1 MSIDMSQ
8 FYQVFFE
15 EAGENLAAME
25 GLLLELDVQAP
36 DLETLNAIFRAAHS
50 IKGGAGT
57 FGFSDMAA
65 VTHVLETLLDRL
77 RKQEL
82 APTVEM
88 VDAFLQ
94 AGDVLKSQLQAH
106 QEGEEYEDARVAEVC
121 EHLERLAR
129 SDEGGGEAQ
138 VSPADATQPASPDTP
153 THWRL
158 AFAPA
163 SIGQGTPGERQALF
177 DALGELGRIQDL
189 GDGESERCLWQL
201 TSTAG
206 RGAIEEILAFVC
218 EPGQIQIDTVEPPAS
233 GFQLPAGEPVAGGRP
248 LEADETAY
256 GFFTDAP
263 GLQGEA
269 APDSAASAPEPDQD
283 ALGYGFFEGAPGTEH
298 GSKED
303 DDTPDA
309 TPDQPQ
315 EADFQAE
322 AEIQESNGYGF
333 FRNAPGSEA
342 ALDQERP
349 GYGLFG
355 GSPGMERVASV
366 ARQERLDDELGFG
379 LFNPAPG
386 SPESRAENDEA
397 SASIPMD
404 ASSAKS
410 TAGRESRAAS
420 GNAAKRPA
428 TTDSS
433 IRVSV
438 EKVDQLINLVGELVI
453 THAMLAD
460 SAAGLDPVVHE
471 RIMGGLSNLERNS
484 RDLQEAVMSIRMM
497 PISFVFNR
505 FPRVVRDTAASLG
518 KKVTLKLVGEDTELD
533 KGLIERMADP
543 LNHLVRNSIDHGIE
557 RPEVRLAAGKP
568 ETGEIVLRASHRGGS
583 VVVEVSDDG
592 AGLNREKLLAKAA
605 KQGIP
610 MPDNPSDKDVW
621 QLIFHAGFSTAERV
635 TDISGRG
642 VGMDVVRRNI
652 EDMNGRVEV
661 DSTAGRGTHITIRLP
676 LTLAILDGLSVRMG
690 EEMFILP
697 LTVIQESIQPRAE
710 QFKTVVGKGRVA
722 QINDE
727 YLPMVSLHD
736 VFTSGR
742 PAPDPLDGILV
753 IVETN
758 EGRAAV
764 LVDELVAQHQ
774 VVIKSLE
781 TNYRKVEGVSGATI
795 MGDGRVALI
804 LDVDALVR
812 LSRRAGG

>member
-1 MSIDMSQ
+1 MTIDMSQ

-25 GLLLELDVQAP
+25 SLLLELDVDAP

-57 FGFSDMAA
+57 FGFSDMAGM
-65 VTHVLETLLDRL
+65 THVLESLLDRL

-82 APTVEM
+82 VPTVEM

-106 QEGEEYEDARVAEVC
+106 QEGEEYEDPRVAEVS
-121 EHLERLAR
+121 EHLERLAH
-129 SDEGGGEAQ
+129 SDEVGPESAPPVASDAPAAV
-138 VSPADATQPASPDTP
+138 VS
-153 THWRL
+153 WRIM
-158 AFAPA
+158 FAPTA
-163 SIGQGTPGERQALF
+163 IGQGTPAERQALHE
-177 DALGELGRIQDL
+177 ALSELGTIEELAGADA
-189 GDGESERCLWQL
+189 DHCVWQL
-201 TSTAG
+201 ATAAG
-206 RGAIEEILAFVC
+206 PGAIEEILAFVC
-218 EPGQIQIDTVEPPAS
+218 EPSQVRLEP
-233 GFQLPAGEPVAGGRP
+233 
-248 LEADETAY
+248 ADSQSAPETDEEAY
-256 GFFTDAP
+256 GFFVEVSGTGDAP
-263 GLQGEA
+263 PA
-269 APDSAASAPEPDQD
+269 AEQSSDQD
-283 ALGYGFFEGAPGTEH
+283 DPGYGFFADAPGAENR
-298 GSKED
+298 SED
-303 DDTPDA
+303 QDSL
-309 TPDQPQ
+309 
-315 EADFQAE
+315 QAE
-322 AEIQESNGYGF
+322 DADQDQEPVQVQESTGYGF
-333 FRNAPGSEA
+333 FLNAPGAET
-342 ALDQERP
+342 ALDQEHE
-349 GYGLFG
+349 GFGLFG
-355 GSPGMERVASV
+355 GSPGMERVGAV
-366 ARQERLDDELGFG
+366 VKQERLDDEFGYG

-386 SPESRAENDEA
+386 FPEPRADDEA
-397 SASIPMD
+397 EPSARSTTAAPPANSTSER
-404 ASSAKS
+404 ASRTGA
-410 TAGRESRAAS
+410 AAS
-420 GNAAKRPA
+420 KRPA
-428 TTDSS
+428 TADSS

-453 THAMLAD
+453 THAMLAE
-460 SAAGLDPVVHE
+460 SASGLDPVIYEH
-471 RIMGGLSNLERNS
+471 ITGGLSNLERNS
-484 RDLQEAVMSIRMM
+484 RDLQQAVMSIRMM

-557 RPEVRLAAGKP
+557 GPEARLAAGKP

-610 MPDNPSDKDVW
+610 MPDNASDKDVW

-661 DSTAGRGTHITIRLP
+661 DSSAGRGTHITIRLP

-690 EEMFILP
+690 SEIFILP
-697 LTVIQESIQPRAE
+697 LTVIQESIQPCAE

-722 QINDE
+722 QINNE
-727 YLPMVSLHD
+727 YLPLVSLHD
-736 VFTSGR
+736 AFSSGQ

-812 LSRRAGG
+812 LNRRTG

>member
-1 MSIDMSQ
+1 MTIDMSQ

-15 EAGENLAAME
+15 EAGES
-25 GLLLELDVQAP
+25 LLLELDVGAP

-57 FGFSDMAA
+57 FGFSDMAE

-88 VDAFLQ
+88 VDTFLQ
-94 AGDVLKSQLQAH
+94 AGDVLRSQLQAH
-106 QEGEEYEDARVAEVC
+106 QEGEEYEDPRVVEVC
-121 EHLERLAR
+121 DHLERLAR
-129 SDEGGGEAQ
+129 SDEVGSEIPALIADEIP
-138 VSPADATQPASPDTP
+138 SPV
-153 THWRL
+153 THWRFT
-158 AFAPA
+158 FAPS
-163 SIGQGTPGERQALF
+163 SIGQGTAAERRALF
-177 DALGELGRIQDL
+177 EALDELGHIEDI
-189 GDGESERCLWQL
+189 DTGEADRCVWQL
-201 TSTAG
+201 TSDKG

-218 EPGQIQIDTVEPPAS
+218 EPSQVD
-233 GFQLPAGEPVAGGRP
+233 
-248 LEADETAY
+248 LEAIERPSVSAEPETAY

-263 GLQGEA
+263 GLMGESSLA
-269 APDSAASAPEPDQD
+269 TALSGQDPDQD
-283 ALGYGFFEGAPGTEH
+283 ELGYGFFDGAPGTELH
-298 GSKED
+298 SED
-303 DDTPDA
+303 
-309 TPDQPQ
+309 QGKR
-315 EADFQAE
+315 QAHNPNSE
-322 AEIQESNGYGF
+322 FIQVQESDGYGF
-333 FRNAPGSEA
+333 FRNAPGAEA
-342 ALDQERP
+342 AFDQEHA
-349 GYGLFG
+349 GFGLFG
-355 GSPGMERVASV
+355 GSPGMEQVVTVAK
-366 ARQERLDDELGFG
+366 QDQLDDELGYG

-386 SPESRAENDEA
+386 YPGSPAEGGGP
-397 SASIPMD
+397 SAQAGPV
-404 ASSAKS
+404 APSAKS
-410 TAGRESRAAS
+410 VPERTGGAS
-420 GNAAKRPA
+420 KRPA
-428 TTDSS
+428 TADSS

-453 THAMLAD
+453 THAMLAE
-460 SAAGLDPVVHE
+460 SASGLDPVIYEH
-471 RIMGGLSNLERNS
+471 ITGGLSNLERNS
-484 RDLQEAVMSIRMM
+484 RDLQQAVMSIRMM

-518 KKVTLKLVGEDTELD
+518 KKVTLKLIGEDTELD
-533 KGLIERMADP
+533 KGLIERLADP

-557 RPEVRLAAGKP
+557 RPEARLAAGKS

-610 MPDNPSDKDVW
+610 MPDTASDKDVW

-690 EEMFILP
+690 EEIFILP

-722 QINDE
+722 QVNDD
-727 YLPMVSLHD
+727 YLPLVSLHD
-736 VFTSGR
+736 VFSSGQ
-742 PAPDPLDGILV
+742 PEPDPLDGILV

-812 LSRRAGG
+812 LGRRAG

>member
-1 MSIDMSQ
+1 MTIDMSQ

-15 EAGENLAAME
+15 EAGENLATME
-25 GLLLELDVQAP
+25 SLLLELDVGAP

-57 FGFSDMAA
+57 FGFSDMAE
-65 VTHVLETLLDRL
+65 VTHILETLLDRL

-106 QEGEEYEDARVAEVC
+106 QEGEEYEDPRVAEVC
-121 EHLERLAR
+121 EHLERLAH
-129 SDEGGGEAQ
+129 SDEGGGQEAPAPTEVEAQ
-138 VSPADATQPASPDTP
+138 PSCVN
-153 THWRL
+153 WRL
-158 AFAPA
+158 AFATS
-163 SIGQGTPGERQALF
+163 SIGQGTAAERRALF
-177 DALGELGRIQDL
+177 EALGELGQIEDI
-189 GDGESERCLWQL
+189 GAGETDRCHWQL

-206 RGAIEEILAFVC
+206 RRAIEEILAFVC
-218 EPGQIQIDTVEPPAS
+218 EPGQVELEVIETPSAPA
-233 GFQLPAGEPVAGGRP
+233 EP
-248 LEADETAY
+248 ESAY
-256 GFFTDAP
+256 GFFADAP
-263 GLQGEA
+263 GLNGESSLA
-269 APDSAASAPEPDQD
+269 TVDLDQEPDQGE
-283 ALGYGFFEGAPGTEH
+283 LGYGFFEDAPRTEP
-298 GSKED
+298 D
-303 DDTPDA
+303 DQDPA
-309 TPDQPQ
+309 TIQV
-315 EADFQAE
+315 
-322 AEIQESNGYGF
+322 QESDGYGF
-333 FRNAPGSEA
+333 FRDAPGAEA
-342 ALDQERP
+342 VLDQEHQ
-349 GYGLFG
+349 GFGLFG
-355 GSPGMERVASV
+355 GSPGMEQVAAV
-366 ARQERLDDELGFG
+366 TKQERLDDEHGYG

-386 SPESRAENDEA
+386 YPEPGTEGGERPAPA
-397 SASIPMD
+397 GT
-404 ASSAKS
+404 SAKS
-410 TAGRESRAAS
+410 APERETRT
-420 GNAAKRPA
+420 GNAPKRPA
-428 TTDSS
+428 TADSS

-453 THAMLAD
+453 THAMLAE
-460 SAAGLDPVVHE
+460 SASGLDPVVYE
-471 RIMGGLSNLERNS
+471 RITAGLSNLERNS
-484 RDLQEAVMSIRMM
+484 RDLQQAVMSIRMM

-518 KKVTLKLVGEDTELD
+518 KKVTLKLIGEDTELD

-557 RPEVRLAAGKP
+557 RPEARLAAGKP
-568 ETGEIVLRASHRGGS
+568 DTGEIVLRASHRGGS

-690 EEMFILP
+690 REIFILP

-722 QINDE
+722 QINGE
-727 YLPMVSLHD
+727 YLPLVTLHD
-736 VFTSGR
+736 VFSSGQ

-795 MGDGRVALI
+795 MGDGRVAMI

-812 LSRRAGG
+812 LNRRAG

>member
-15 EAGENLAAME
+15 EAGENLTAME
-25 GLLLELDVQAP
+25 SLLLELDVQAP

-57 FGFSDMAA
+57 FGFSDMAE

-82 APTVEM
+82 DPTVEM

-129 SDEGGGEAQ
+129 SDEGGGEA
-138 VSPADATQPASPDTP
+138 PASSADQTESETKDTA

-163 SIGQGTPGERQALF
+163 GIGQGTPGERQALF
-177 DALGELGRIQDL
+177 EALGELGRIQDL

-218 EPGQIQIDTVEPPAS
+218 EPGQVQIDTVETPEGA
-233 GFQLPAGEPVAGGRP
+233 AET
-248 LEADETAY
+248 ETETETAY

-283 ALGYGFFEGAPGTEH
+283 ALGYGFFEGAPGTEQ
-298 GSKED
+298 GTEERAEA
-303 DDTPDA
+303 PDA
-309 TPDQPQ
+309 TSTPDRPQ
-315 EADFQAE
+315 EADLQAE
-322 AEIQESNGYGF
+322 AEIQESDGYGF

-342 ALDQERP
+342 ALDQEHR

-355 GSPGMERVASV
+355 GSPGMERVAAV
-366 ARQERLDDELGFG
+366 AQQDRLDDELGFG

-386 SPESRAENDEA
+386 SPESRAEDEA
-397 SASIPMD
+397 SA
-404 ASSAKS
+404 ATGAAASAKS
-410 TAGRESRAAS
+410 APTRDSRAAS
-420 GNAAKRPA
+420 GNAPKRPA

-557 RPEVRLAAGKP
+557 RPEARLAAGKP

-592 AGLNREKLLAKAA
+592 GGLNREKLLAKAA

-610 MPDNPSDKDVW
+610 MPDNAPDKDVW

-736 VFTSGR
+736 VFNSGQ
-742 PAPDPLDGILV
+742 PEPDPLDGILV

-812 LSRRAGG
+812 LSRRGG

>member
-25 GLLLELDVQAP
+25 SLLLELDVQAP

-57 FGFSDMAA
+57 FGFSDMAE

-106 QEGEEYEDARVAEVC
+106 QEAEEYEDPRVAEVC
-121 EHLERLAR
+121 EHLERLAH
-129 SDEGGGEAQ
+129 SDEGSGEA
-138 VSPADATQPASPDTP
+138 PAPAAADLPA

-163 SIGQGTPGERQALF
+163 GIGQGTPDELRALF
-177 DALGELGRIQDL
+177 EALGELGRIEDI
-189 GDGESERCLWQL
+189 GAGETERCLWQL

-218 EPGQIQIDTVEPPAS
+218 EPGQIEIGTIETPEAS
-233 GFQLPAGEPVAGGRP
+233 AET
-248 LEADETAY
+248 ETETETAY
-256 GFFTDAP
+256 GFFADAP
-263 GLQGEA
+263 GLQDDA
-269 APDSAASAPEPDQD
+269 SFDTAASAAEPDQD

-298 GSKED
+298 SAVERAGAQ
-303 DDTPDA
+303 DA
-309 TPDQPQ
+309 TPDQPRELDLQ
-315 EADFQAE
+315 
-322 AEIQESNGYGF
+322 AEIQESDGYGF
-333 FRNAPGSEA
+333 FRDAPGSEA
-342 ALDQERP
+342 ALDREYQ
-349 GYGLFG
+349 GFGLFG
-355 GSPGMERVASV
+355 GSPGMDQVATV
-366 ARQERLDDELGFG
+366 ARQERLDDELGYG
-379 LFNPAPG
+379 LFDPAPG
-386 SPESRAENDEA
+386 SPESRASEDTPA
-397 SASIPMD
+397 SKPTAAAPAQSTPERERRTTAD
-404 ASSAKS
+404 SAP
-410 TAGRESRAAS
+410 
-420 GNAAKRPA
+420 KRPA
-428 TTDSS
+428 AADSS

-518 KKVTLKLVGEDTELD
+518 KKVTLKLIGEDTELD
-533 KGLIERMADP
+533 KGLIERLADP

-557 RPEVRLAAGKP
+557 RPEARLAAGKP

-610 MPDNPSDKDVW
+610 MPDNAPDKDVW

-727 YLPMVSLHD
+727 YLPLVSLHD
-736 VFTSGR
+736 VFNSGR
-742 PAPDPLDGILV
+742 PEPDPLEGILV

-812 LSRRAGG
+812 LGRRA

>member
-15 EAGENLAAME
+15 EAGENLTAME
-25 GLLLELDVQAP
+25 SLLLELDVQAP

-57 FGFSDMAA
+57 FGFSDMAE

-82 APTVEM
+82 DPTVEM

-129 SDEGGGEAQ
+129 SDEGGGEAP
-138 VSPADATQPASPDTP
+138 VSSADQTESETKDTA

-163 SIGQGTPGERQALF
+163 GIGQGTPGERQALF
-177 DALGELGRIQDL
+177 EALGELGRIQDL

-218 EPGQIQIDTVEPPAS
+218 EPGQIQIDTVETPEAS
-233 GFQLPAGEPVAGGRP
+233 AET
-248 LEADETAY
+248 ETETETAY

-269 APDSAASAPEPDQD
+269 SPDSAASAPEPDQD
-283 ALGYGFFEGAPGTEH
+283 ALGYGFFEGAPGTEQ
-298 GSKED
+298 GTEERAEA
-303 DDTPDA
+303 PDA
-309 TPDQPQ
+309 TSTPDQPQ

-322 AEIQESNGYGF
+322 AEIQESDGYGF

-342 ALDQERP
+342 ALDQEHR

-355 GSPGMERVASV
+355 GSPGMERVAAV
-366 ARQERLDDELGFG
+366 AQQDRLDDELGFG

-386 SPESRAENDEA
+386 SPESRAEDEA
-397 SASIPMD
+397 SAATGAA
-404 ASSAKS
+404 ASTKSAP
-410 TAGRESRAAS
+410 TRDGRAAS
-420 GNAAKRPA
+420 GNTPKRPA

-557 RPEVRLAAGKP
+557 RPEARLAAGKP

-592 AGLNREKLLAKAA
+592 GGLNREKLLAKAA

-610 MPDNPSDKDVW
+610 MPDNAPDKDVW

-736 VFTSGR
+736 VFNSGQ
-742 PAPDPLDGILV
+742 PEPDPLDGILV

-812 LSRRAGG
+812 LSRRGG

>member
-25 GLLLELDVQAP
+25 SLLLELDVQAP

-57 FGFSDMAA
+57 FGFSDMAE

-82 APTVEM
+82 DPTVEM
-88 VDAFLQ
+88 IDAFLQ

-121 EHLERLAR
+121 EHLERLAH
-129 SDEGGGEAQ
+129 SDEGGGEAP
-138 VSPADATQPASPDTP
+138 VSARDGAASSV

-163 SIGQGTPGERQALF
+163 SIGRGTPGERQALF
-177 DALGELGRIQDL
+177 EALGELGRIQDL

-218 EPGQIQIDTVEPPAS
+218 EPGQVEIDTVETPGAPPA
-233 GFQLPAGEPVAGGRP
+233 ET
-248 LEADETAY
+248 ETETAY
-256 GFFTDAP
+256 GFFADAP
-263 GLQGEA
+263 GLEA
-269 APDSAASAPEPDQD
+269 ESSVAAPEPDQD
-283 ALGYGFFEGAPGTEH
+283 ALGYGFFEGAPGTEP
-298 GSKED
+298 
-303 DDTPDA
+303 TPEERA
-309 TPDQPQ
+309 EAPDQPQ
-315 EADFQAE
+315 EPDLLT
-322 AEIQESNGYGF
+322 EIQESNGYGF

-342 ALDQERP
+342 ALDQEHK

-355 GSPGMERVASV
+355 GSPGMERVAAV
-366 ARQERLDDELGFG
+366 ARQDRLDDELGFG

-471 RIMGGLSNLERNS
+471 RIMAGLSNLERNS

-518 KKVTLKLVGEDTELD
+518 KKVTLKLIGEDTELD
-533 KGLIERMADP
+533 KGLIERLADP

-592 AGLNREKLLAKAA
+592 GGLNREKLLAKAA

-697 LTVIQESIQPRAE
+697 LTVIRESIQPRAE
-710 QFKTVVGKGRVA
+710 QFKTIVGKGRVA

-727 YLPMVSLHD
+727 YLPLVSLHD
-736 VFTSGR
+736 VFNSGR
-742 PAPDPLDGILV
+742 PEPDPLDGILV

-812 LSRRAGG
+812 LSRRGG

>member
-1 MSIDMSQ
+1 M
-8 FYQVFFE
+8 
-15 EAGENLAAME
+15 
-25 GLLLELDVQAP
+25 
-36 DLETLNAIFRAAHS
+36 
-50 IKGGAGT
+50 
-57 FGFSDMAA
+57 
-65 VTHVLETLLDRL
+65 
-77 RKQEL
+77 
-82 APTVEM
+82 
-88 VDAFLQ
+88 
-94 AGDVLKSQLQAH
+94 
-106 QEGEEYEDARVAEVC
+106 
-121 EHLERLAR
+121 
-129 SDEGGGEAQ
+129 
-138 VSPADATQPASPDTP
+138 
-153 THWRL
+153 
-158 AFAPA
+158 
-163 SIGQGTPGERQALF
+163 
-177 DALGELGRIQDL
+177 
-189 GDGESERCLWQL
+189 

-218 EPGQIQIDTVEPPAS
+218 EPGQIQIDTVETPEAS
-233 GFQLPAGEPVAGGRP
+233 AET
-248 LEADETAY
+248 ETETETAY

-269 APDSAASAPEPDQD
+269 SPDSAASAPEPDQD
-283 ALGYGFFEGAPGTEH
+283 ALGYGFFEGAPGTEQ
-298 GSKED
+298 GAEERAEA
-303 DDTPDA
+303 PDA
-309 TPDQPQ
+309 TSTPDRPQ
-315 EADFQAE
+315 EADLQAE
-322 AEIQESNGYGF
+322 AEIQESDGYGF

-342 ALDQERP
+342 ALDQEHR

-355 GSPGMERVASV
+355 GSPGMERVAAV
-366 ARQERLDDELGFG
+366 AQQDRLDDELGFG

-386 SPESRAENDEA
+386 SPESRADDEA
-397 SASIPMD
+397 SAATGAA
-404 ASSAKS
+404 ASTKSAP
-410 TAGRESRAAS
+410 TRDSRAAS
-420 GNAAKRPA
+420 GNAPKRPA

-471 RIMGGLSNLERNS
+471 RIMAGLSNLERNS

-557 RPEVRLAAGKP
+557 RPEARLAAGKP

-592 AGLNREKLLAKAA
+592 GGLNREKLLAKAA

-610 MPDNPSDKDVW
+610 MPDNAPDKDVW

-736 VFTSGR
+736 VFNSGQ
-742 PAPDPLDGILV
+742 PEPDPLDGILV

-812 LSRRAGG
+812 LSRRGG